1 MRADL
6 SGYCV
11 HSIHWTTDEYHNDE
25 IGEGLIVTDFLTE
38 ASEIQNDIASLR
50 HQIHQEP
57 EIGLHLPKTQAKIL
71 MALEGLGLEISTGKS
86 LSSVTAVL
94 RGNNSGKAVLLRA
107 DMDALPVTELAD
119 VPFKSQIDGAMH
131 ACGHDLHVSMLV
143 GAARLLVK
151 NKAKLNGDVVFMFQP
166 GEEGFDGAG
175 HMIKEGV
182 LTASG
187 KKADASYGI
196 HVMSSSIPTGLF
208 TTKPGTMMAS
218 ADEIHVTVVG
228 MGGHGSQPHTAK
240 DPIPAAAEMVGAL
253 QTLITR
259 AFDAFDPV
267 VITVGQFHAGTKAN
281 IIPDTAEF
289 QATVRTFS
297 AQSRALVQT
306 EAVRLCRSIAEG
318 YGLKADVRF
327 VEQYPVTVN
336 NDSHAQFLSNVAMDL
351 FGKESFLPMPHPI
364 AGAEDYSRVLEEVPG
379 SYAFLGASVDV
390 DPTKSEVNHSPR
402 AMFDDSVLYKGT
414 ALLSELAVRSLNEM
428 V

>member
-1 MRADL
+1 MA
-6 SGYCV
+6 
-11 HSIHWTTDEYHNDE
+11 
-25 IGEGLIVTDFLTE
+25 DFLTE
-38 ASEIQNDIASLR
+38 ASEIQGEIASLR

-57 EIGLHLPKTQAKIL
+57 EIGLQLPKTQAKIL
-71 MALEGLGLEISTGKS
+71 TALDGLGLEISTGKS

-94 RGNNSGKAVLLRA
+94 RGNNSGKTVLLRA

-151 NKAKLNGDVVFMFQP
+151 HKSQLNGDVVFMFQP

-187 KKADASYGI
+187 KKADATYGV
-196 HVMSSSIPTGLF
+196 HVMSSTIPRGVF

-218 ADEIHVTVVG
+218 VDEIHVTVVG

-259 AFDAFDPV
+259 SFDAFDPV

-281 IIPDTAEF
+281 IIPDTADF
-289 QATVRTFS
+289 QATIRTFS
-297 AQSRALVQT
+297 AESRARIQT
-306 EAVRLCRSIAEG
+306 EAIRLCRSIAEG
-318 YGLKADVRF
+318 YGLRADVKL

-336 NDSHAQFLSNVAMDL
+336 NDSHAQFLGKVAMDL
-351 FGKESFLPMPHPI
+351 FGESSFVLMPHPI

-379 SYAFLGASVDV
+379 SYVFLGASVDA

-402 AMFDDSVLYKGT
+402 AMFDDSVLHRGT
-414 ALLSELAVRSLNEM
+414 ALLSELAVRSLKEM
-428 V
+428 VS